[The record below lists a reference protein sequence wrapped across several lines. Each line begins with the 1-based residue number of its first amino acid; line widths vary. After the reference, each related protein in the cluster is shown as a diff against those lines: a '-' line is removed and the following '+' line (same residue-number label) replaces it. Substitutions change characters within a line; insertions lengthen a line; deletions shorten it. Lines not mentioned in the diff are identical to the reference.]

1 MSASVVAMSALY
13 LFGRARARRRALL
26 VALGAI
32 VVTSAPWWVQVVA
45 DRQATRIVR
54 VADREQT
61 TLGHLREVVPRLYEP
76 MGGVLGTHV
85 PVVADSEDF
94 VLRSP
99 GPIAA
104 GLILIYGGLLIL
116 AARRAVAH
124 LPAALLLATAALGL
138 IAFALP
144 VRSAPHT
151 IRFLTPIYLPVAA
164 LAAWAF
170 VAAGRPRRSL
180 VAVLALA

>member
-104 GLILIYGGLLIL
+104 GLILIYGGVLIL
-116 AARRAVAH
+116 AARRAVAPP
-124 LPAALLLATAALGL
+124 PAALPPPPPPPALLPL
-138 IAFALP
+138 ALP
-144 VRSAPHT
+144 LRSAPP
-151 IRFLTPIYLPVAA
+151 PIP
-164 LAAWAF
+164 F
-170 VAAGRPRRSL
+170 
-180 VAVLALA
+180 